1 LNILSSPQT
10 HMQVKGATPSTDV
23 LDMLGTQLV
32 LDPEALKLLK
42 ENGSLEGMDF
52 EALLKE
58 SEGKG
63 ETLQDLFSNNTE
75 TKNTKQN
82 PQNIEKLMQQN
93 PELIQN
99 PELNPKLVEGEA
111 TQQIKVT
118 PVEAGTGKSELQNIL
133 NPGAKSNSLPAEAI
147 AKANQGETPV
157 ARILK
162 IGESRNIKATQNNPN
177 GEIAE
182 LATTNTKVEN
192 SKMAMVKNS
201 EVTSQQSG
209 TKAAQGKSNLLNL
222 SDFIGKQSGSTQKRV
237 GTKSYKPMT
246 KSMFNQKV
254 EAATPSVVKAQPQTQ
269 VTSLQDVIFG
279 KTADQSHEG
288 SDAAFNQNQQPQVNS
303 IAKNANANVAKVFDM
318 SSMQSNMTTDE
329 VITKIQDYIVQ
340 NKFSTEKQVD
350 FSFQNKEL
358 GQIDLKLHQAGKDQ
372 VNITIATSS
381 AEGAKFF
388 TQNKG
393 ELMQNLLTAGVQVGD
408 LKLEAGSKAGSQ
420 ESSQDSSRQF
430 SQSNQK
436 EHGSASNQRREEQEK
451 RQALWEQL
459 NSDKE
464 VA

>member
-1 LNILSSPQT
+1 MNILSSPQT
-10 HMQVKGATPSTDV
+10 HMQAKGATPSTDV
-23 LDMLGTQLV
+23 LDMLGKQMV

-63 ETLQDLFSNNTE
+63 ETLQDLFSNNSE
-75 TKNTKQN
+75 VKGTKQT
-82 PQNIEKLMQQN
+82 PQNLEKLMQQN
-93 PELIQN
+93 PELN
-99 PELNPKLVEGEA
+99 AKLVEGETA
-111 TQQIKVT
+111 QQINPT
-118 PVEAGTGKSELQNIL
+118 PVEAGTSKSELQNIL
-133 NPGAKSNSLPAEAI
+133 NPNAKSDIVPSETL
-147 AKANQGETPV
+147 AKATQGETPV

-177 GEIAE
+177 GEVIEQAVAKTKAE
-182 LATTNTKVEN
+182 N
-192 SKMAMVKNS
+192 VKLPVIQNEEAIS
-201 EVTSQQSG
+201 PKLNN
-209 TKAAQGKSNLLNL
+209 KAAQGKSNLLNL
-222 SDFIGKQSGSTQKRV
+222 SDFVGKQAGTTQKRI

-254 EAATPSVVKAQPQTQ
+254 EATTPNVVKAQPQTQ

-279 KTADQSHEG
+279 QTADQNNDG
-288 SDAAFNQNQQPQVNS
+288 SDAAFNQNQQPQINS
-303 IAKNANANVAKVFDM
+303 VAKTGNTNVAKVFDM

-350 FSFQNKEL
+350 FTFQSKEL

-372 VNITIATSS
+372 VNITIATNS

-393 ELMQNLLTAGVQVGD
+393 ELMQNLATAGVQIGD
-408 LKLEAGSKAGSQ
+408 LKLEAGSKAGAQ
-420 ESSQDSSRQF
+420 EFSQDSGRQF
-430 SQSNQK
+430 NQNNQK